1 MHYSTVRGV
10 LTLSSLI
17 MEYYSAVLTLQYRV
31 EYSAKCWHSH
41 LLSWNITVQYLHYR
55 KEKST
60 VQSADILTS
69 YHGTS
74 QWSTYITVEYSTV
87 QSADIL
93 SSYHGNFLS
102 AADWLNC
109 FHPPSIIFYRNVHT
123 VPGLT
128 QLHSKWKIKPAWH
141 LDIENKYWYPLL
153 MPNSC
158 WHNLVLN
165 SMIS

>member
-1 MHYSTVRGV
+1 MQCLHYST
-10 LTLSSLI
+10 
-17 MEYYSAVLTLQYRV
+17 
-31 EYSAKCWHSH
+31 
-41 LLSWNITVQYLHYR
+41 
-55 KEKST
+55 
-60 VQSADILTS
+60 
-69 YHGTS
+69 
-74 QWSTYITVEYSTV
+74 EYSTV

-141 LDIENKYWYPLL
+141 LDIENKYWYPIL
-153 MPNSC
+153 MRNGC

-165 SMIS
+165 SMISSDFSAKNIECNKVQMKFPKNLQEWWFYCFYCTKAAHSWSPAPALHQTNKKY